1 MGGSISE
8 DNTRLPITISKE
20 LKERAA
26 FVAKCEHRSL
36 SNLIIATLS
45 AYVDQHYALYNLLFE
60 SDGKEKSKIDT
71 ESLKDISNRMLIY
84 GATGSGKS
92 AMLDQ
97 LLMNLY
103 HNESKQNNDEK
114 SDT

>member
-8 DNTRLPITISKE
+8 ENTRLPITISKE

-45 AYVDQHYALYNLLFE
+45 SYVDQHYSFYDLLFDQ
-60 SDGKEKSKIDT
+60 DGKEKAKINT
-71 ESLKDISNRMLIY
+71 ENLRDISNKMFIH
-84 GATGSGKS
+84 GVAGTGKS
-92 AMLDQ
+92 KMLDQ
-97 LLMNLY
+97 LLFNMYN
-103 HNESKQNNDEK
+103 NESNQTDENK